1 MMKKLRLSQGWLTP
15 VLLLGTSIAA
25 YGLQVLWLGYTLDD
39 WIILHSYTSGGLR
52 GLMEYCF
59 MGSRPLVFWIWE
71 LGFLL
76 LGTAPLGWH
85 LWTLLWR
92 FLSVLIFWVLLR
104 QFWPKQAR
112 RTTLAALLFAVYP
125 IFFQQ
130 PSALTFSFHW
140 VCYFLSILS
149 LVCMVRAAQGRGS
162 WLACSAAAVLSGA
175 ASLFSQEFFI
185 GFELLRPVLIWLALG
200 GGLKL
205 EWPRLRRTL
214 LQWAPYLLLLIG
226 YLLWRLVFMP
236 APGSDRNAPQV
247 LYGLLKTPLQT
258 LPELLVMVLRDL
270 VNGLAGV
277 WYRTYQPALITAGPL
292 SALMAWG
299 LAGAVFAGLYA
310 AFRWLRGLNGA
321 DESEAGFVRGAV
333 LVGLLA
339 MLLGFAPGWTT
350 GRSMS
355 DTGGLYNDRF
365 GMAAMAGASLLLVG
379 LVEGALKSRHV
390 RTAVLCLLVALAVGA
405 HFRSTTEYRWS
416 WEQQTR
422 LYWQLKW
429 RAPALQPPTAIYG
442 DGALVKFIGSWA
454 TISAFNEVYD
464 VPPGP
469 TYEPY
474 WYFDLTKQDL
484 VSVVEKGLPVTEIK
498 NNLRYLGNASQSLV
512 IQADAIENQC
522 LWVVDL
528 NDIHNPYLTP
538 EVRFAL
544 PISDT
549 RRIQAEPDRPLDV
562 KIFGPEIARDWCYY
576 FEKASLARQRGDWP
590 EAMRLWQAVEAQ
602 GLNPN
607 NEPELVPFIQAAA
620 HTGDWEL
627 AQRLTRQAYFP
638 DFVMHDYLCTT
649 WRAIDEA
656 TRGQPGQAEAVQ
668 AVTAEFDC
676 QGIIGSQP

>member
-1 MMKKLRLSQGWLTP
+1 MMKKLRLSEGLLTP
-15 VLLLGTSIAA
+15 LILLGTCLAA

-39 WIILHSYTSGGLR
+39 WIILHSYTSGGLH
-52 GLMEYCF
+52 GLMEYSF

-71 LGFLL
+71 LGFVL

-92 FLSVLIFWVLLR
+92 FLTVLIFWVLLR
-104 QFWPKQAR
+104 QFWPQQAR
-112 RTTLAALLFAVYP
+112 RTALAALLFAVYP

-140 VCYFLSILS
+140 VCYFLSLLS
-149 LVCMVRAAQGRGS
+149 LVWMVRAVQGKGS
-162 WLACSAAAVLSGA
+162 WLALSAAAILAGA
-175 ASLFSQEFFI
+175 ASLFSQEFFL
-185 GFELLRPVLIWLALG
+185 GFEALRPLLIWAALG
-200 GGLKL
+200 GAFKL
-205 EWPRLRRTL
+205 DWPRLRRTL
-214 LQWAPYLLLLIG
+214 FQWAPYLLLLAG

-236 APGSDRNAPQV
+236 VPGADRNTPQV
-247 LYGLLKTPLQT
+247 LYGLLKTPLDT
-258 LPELLVMVLRDL
+258 LPELLVMVLRDF

-277 WYRTYQPALITAGPL
+277 WYRTYQPGLIVSGPL

-299 LAGAVFAGLYA
+299 LAGAVFAGLYLLFSRVRA
-310 AFRWLRGLNGA
+310 LNGEGQPE
-321 DESEAGFVRGAV
+321 DGFIRGAV
-333 LVGLLA
+333 VVGLLA
-339 MLLGFAPGWTT
+339 MLVGFAPGWTT

-365 GMAAMAGASLLLVG
+365 GLAAMAGVSLLLVG
-379 LVEGALKSRHV
+379 LVEGLLKSRRA
-390 RTAVLCLLVALAVGA
+390 RTALLCLLVALAVGA

-454 TISAFNEVYD
+454 TISAINEVYD

-474 WYFDLTKQDL
+474 WYFDLTKQDML
-484 VSVVEKGLPVTEIK
+484 SIVEKGLPVTDIK

-522 LWVVDL
+522 LWVVSL
-528 NDIHNPYLTP
+528 QDIHNPYLTP
-538 EVRFAL
+538 QARIAL
-544 PISDT
+544 PISDPG
-549 RRIQAEPDRPLDV
+549 RIQFEPDTPLDAN
-562 KIFGPEIARDWCYY
+562 IFGPEIAHDWCYY
-576 FEKASLARQRGDWP
+576 YEKASLARQQADWERVMQLWN
-590 EAMRLWQAVEAQ
+590 EAAAR

-607 NEPELVPFIQAAA
+607 NEPELVPFIHAAA
-620 HTGDWEL
+620 RTGDWDL
-627 AQRLTRQAYFP
+627 AQQLTRQAYFP
-638 DFVMHDYLCTT
+638 DYVMHDYLCTT
-649 WRAIDEA
+649 WREIDDA

-668 AVTAEFDC
+668 AVIQNFDC
-676 QGIIGSQP
+676 QGIIQP